1 MTTPDTTAAKMWSVR
16 AGPETAECTSASPCN
31 KQTSLGLRLPSSPD
45 IPQLG
50 EVDHALGIVLDE
62 GNQAKDVVR
71 RKIPRCPLGP
81 QRFKEPQI
89 QLRLTQAIIVGLPLQ
104 PRVTPGQIQ
113 DS

>member
-31 KQTSLGLRLPSSPD
+31 KQTSLGRRLPSSPD
-45 IPQLG
+45 IPQLD
-50 EVDHALGIVLDE
+50 EVDHALSIVLDE
-62 GNQAKDVVR
+62 DNQVEDVVR
-71 RKIPRCPLGP
+71 RKIPRCPMGP
-81 QRFKEPQI
+81 RRFNEQQI
-89 QLRLTQAIIVGLPLQ
+89 QLRLAQAIIVKLPLQ